1 MANER
6 NYIAEIQEIN
16 STVSQYFA
24 SIGQSQ
30 DYYEKPSNNVN
41 ALQGQLDDKR
51 TGVGNSDTSI
61 TATIIADQQTEL
73 DRKLAEVEML
83 KDQLTIMDVKI
94 DRFDALIQNIDKEI
108 IPLIDEI
115 NVAITSVKTA
125 YDTRV
130 SAGCSSDLYWE
141 QIGTKQYDWFGFSFY
156 DTIYQ
161 CKKNPNVRRDYGY
174 YGAKYY
180 RKPQNQDY
188 GANIVK
194 EFLGTISVGSASLA
208 ILDNGGTSNLQVGDT
223 ITDNVDNPTV
233 FSSANLPSIVGFGTT
248 AIVASSTQFSGLISV
263 GSTIIASTGIGT
275 TGNVNVGDTISL
287 SGVLALNTTVAGIG
301 TTTTTQTVWNPNY
314 GGAGIGSMISTSVSV
329 KSLIVSVAAIGS
341 TTNGTFTVGILST
354 FPSVI
359 LSGVSIKAATNTNF
373 TDIRTTQT
381 DATTFDYS
389 NNPIDPVT
397 IGIIGNDTLG
407 LGHKIVKI
415 NNGSPVGPFQWKSVM
430 TSSFEDKTDAQLNDN
445 ERYLRATYPEPLCGA
460 SYARYYT
467 GNNSWPVKNTFTYSF
482 SGHPASSTST
492 TYAQEGDVVTVGF
505 GFTTPFGIG
514 YASVSS
520 INPSSGTCNPLSA
533 AITAAETNRDA
544 IIARN
549 TPKIDSLVA
558 SASALRGIRDK
569 MEGQA
574 FAVLQGRVYG
584 DVEINKL
591 KTELAA
597 LRATD
602 LKQFEPQTY
611 YFNPDTGKTSS
622 STVGVENLTSSN
634 GLVVSGLVLN
644 LDAGNPQSYSGSG
657 TNWNDI
663 SGNGNNGILINGPTY
678 SSANIGSIVFDGV
691 NDYADIPIPLAA
703 SYSTVTIEGFIK
715 LNSFNGGM
723 FLGFTT
729 YDVWTS
735 GNTLGYN
742 NGAGNVIGI
751 DALTVT
757 SLGLLGNYK
766 HYTFVMNS
774 SGLLSTNKIY
784 INGISQSISAVVN
797 ADGNI
802 PGLASNLRLASWNN
816 GAYYGNV
823 QYGNLKVYNRELTAS
838 EITQNFNALRGRFG
852 L

>member
-6 NYIAEIQEIN
+6 DYAAEIQQIN
-16 STVSQYFA
+16 STVAQYFA
-24 SIGQSQ
+24 STGLSQ

-51 TGVGNSDTSI
+51 LGVGNSDTSI

-141 QIGTKQYDWFGFSFY
+141 QIGTKQYTWFGFSLY

-161 CKKNPNVRRDYGY
+161 CKKNPNVRTDYGY

-194 EFLGTISVGSASLA
+194 EFLGTISIGSTSLA
-208 ILDNGGTSNLQVGDT
+208 IVSNDGTSNLQVGDT

-233 FSSANLPSIVGFGTT
+233 FSPSNLPSIVGFGTT
-248 AIVASSTQFSGLISV
+248 AIVGTSTQFSGSISV

-275 TGNVNVGDTISL
+275 TSAINVGDTITL
-287 SGVLALNTTVAGIG
+287 SGILSTRTTVVGFG
-301 TTTTTQTVWNPNY
+301 TTTTSQTVWNPNY
-314 GGAGIGSMISTSVSV
+314 GGAGVGSMISTSVSV
-329 KSLIVSVAAIGS
+329 SSLIVSVAGIGS

-359 LSGVSIKAATNTNF
+359 LSGASIKAATNTNF
-373 TDIRTTQT
+373 TDIRTTQNEE
-381 DATTFDYS
+381 TTFDYS

-397 IGIIGNDTLG
+397 IGIIENDTLG
-407 LGHKIVKI
+407 LGHKLVRV
-415 NNGSPVGPFQWKSVM
+415 NNGSPVGPFQWKEVM
-430 TSSFEDKTDAQLNDN
+430 TSSFEDKTDAQLNDS
-445 ERYLRATYPEPLCGA
+445 ERYLRTTYPEPACGA
-460 SYARYYT
+460 SYARYYP
-467 GNNSWPVKNTFTYSF
+467 GNNLWPIKNIFTYGIGGF
-482 SGHPASSTST
+482 PASSTSSS
-492 TYAQEGDVVTVGF
+492 YAQEGDTITVGF

-514 YASVSS
+514 YANVSS
-520 INPSSGTCNPLSA
+520 INPSAGTCNPLNTA
-533 AITAAETNRDA
+533 IITAETSRDM

-549 TPKIDSLVA
+549 TPKIDSLIA
-558 SASALRGIRDK
+558 SASALRSIRDK

-597 LRATD
+597 LQATD

-622 STVGVENLTSSN
+622 STVGV
-634 GLVVSGLVLN
+634 
-644 LDAGNPQSYSGSG
+644 
-657 TNWNDI
+657 
-663 SGNGNNGILINGPTY
+663 
-678 SSANIGSIVFDGV
+678 GSI
-691 NDYADIPIPLAA
+691 
-703 SYSTVTIEGFIK
+703 
-715 LNSFNGGM
+715 
-723 FLGFTT
+723 
-729 YDVWTS
+729 
-735 GNTLGYN
+735 
-742 NGAGNVIGI
+742 
-751 DALTVT
+751 
-757 SLGLLGNYK
+757 
-766 HYTFVMNS
+766 
-774 SGLLSTNKIY
+774 
-784 INGISQSISAVVN
+784 
-797 ADGNI
+797 
-802 PGLASNLRLASWNN
+802 
-816 GAYYGNV
+816 
-823 QYGNLKVYNRELTAS
+823 
-838 EITQNFNALRGRFG
+838 
-852 L
+852 

>member
-6 NYIAEIQEIN
+6 DYAAEIQQIN

-51 TGVGNSDTSI
+51 IGVGNSDTSI

-94 DRFDALIQNIDKEI
+94 DRFDALIQNIDKDI

-141 QIGTKQYDWFGFSFY
+141 QIGTKQYTWFGFSLY

-161 CKKNPNVRRDYGY
+161 CKKNPNVRTDYGY

-194 EFLGTISVGSASLA
+194 EFLGTISIGSTSLA
-208 ILDNGGTSNLQVGDT
+208 IISSDGTSNLQVGDT

-248 AIVASSTQFSGLISV
+248 AIVGTSTQFSGTISV

-275 TGNVNVGDTISL
+275 TSAINVGDTISL
-287 SGVLALNTTVAGIG
+287 SGVLSANTKVSGIG

-314 GGAGIGSMISTSVSV
+314 GGAGVGSMISTSVSV
-329 KSLIVSVAAIGS
+329 SSLIVSVAAIGS
-341 TTNGTFTVGILST
+341 TTNGSFTVGILST

-359 LSGVSIKAATNTNF
+359 LSSASIKAATNTNF

-397 IGIIGNDTLG
+397 VGIIGNDTLG
-407 LGHKIVKI
+407 LGHKLVRV
-415 NNGSPVGPFQWKSVM
+415 NNGSPVGPFQWKEVM
-430 TSSFEDKTDAQLNDN
+430 TSSFADKTDAQLNDN
-445 ERYLRATYPEPLCGA
+445 ERYLRSTYPEPACGA
-460 SYARYYT
+460 GYARYYPGNTSWTVKITYDYNTT
-467 GNNSWPVKNTFTYSF
+467 GY
-482 SGHPASSTST
+482 PAITTSIS
-492 TYAQEGDVVTVGF
+492 YAQEGDTVTVGF

-514 YASVSS
+514 TTSTSS
-520 INPSSGTCNPLSA
+520 NNPTFSGCSA
-533 AITAAETNRDA
+533 LQTAIDNAETSRDA
-544 IIARN
+544 IINRN
-549 TPKIDSLVA
+549 TPKIDSLIA
-558 SASALRGIRDK
+558 SASALRSIRDK

-597 LRATD
+597 LRAVD
-602 LKQFEPQTY
+602 LKQYEPETY

-622 STVGVENLTSSN
+622 STVGV
-634 GLVVSGLVLN
+634 
-644 LDAGNPQSYSGSG
+644 
-657 TNWNDI
+657 
-663 SGNGNNGILINGPTY
+663 
-678 SSANIGSIVFDGV
+678 GSI
-691 NDYADIPIPLAA
+691 
-703 SYSTVTIEGFIK
+703 
-715 LNSFNGGM
+715 
-723 FLGFTT
+723 
-729 YDVWTS
+729 
-735 GNTLGYN
+735 
-742 NGAGNVIGI
+742 
-751 DALTVT
+751 
-757 SLGLLGNYK
+757 
-766 HYTFVMNS
+766 
-774 SGLLSTNKIY
+774 
-784 INGISQSISAVVN
+784 
-797 ADGNI
+797 
-802 PGLASNLRLASWNN
+802 
-816 GAYYGNV
+816 
-823 QYGNLKVYNRELTAS
+823 
-838 EITQNFNALRGRFG
+838 
-852 L
+852 

>member
-6 NYIAEIQEIN
+6 DYVAEIQQIN
-16 STVSQYFA
+16 STVAQYFA
-24 SIGQSQ
+24 STGLSQ

-51 TGVGNSDTSI
+51 LGVGNSDTSI

-141 QIGTKQYDWFGFSFY
+141 QIGTKQYTWFGFSLY

-161 CKKNPNVRRDYGY
+161 CKKNPNVRTDYGY

-194 EFLGTISVGSASLA
+194 EFLGTISIGSTSLA
-208 ILDNGGTSNLQVGDT
+208 IVSNDGTSNLQVGDT

-233 FSSANLPSIVGFGTT
+233 FSPSNLPSIVGFGTT
-248 AIVASSTQFSGLISV
+248 AIVGTSTQFSGSISV

-275 TGNVNVGDTISL
+275 TSAINVGDTITL
-287 SGVLALNTTVAGIG
+287 SGILSTRTTVVGFG
-301 TTTTTQTVWNPNY
+301 TTTTSQTVWNPNY
-314 GGAGIGSMISTSVSV
+314 GGAGVGSMISTSVSV
-329 KSLIVSVAAIGS
+329 SSLIVSVAGIGS

-359 LSGVSIKAATNTNF
+359 LSGASIKAATNTNF
-373 TDIRTTQT
+373 TDIRTTQNEE
-381 DATTFDYS
+381 TTFDYS

-397 IGIIGNDTLG
+397 IGIIENDTLG
-407 LGHKIVKI
+407 LGHKLVRV
-415 NNGSPVGPFQWKSVM
+415 NNGSPVGPFQWKEVM
-430 TSSFEDKTDAQLNDN
+430 TSSFEDKTDAQLNDS
-445 ERYLRATYPEPLCGA
+445 ERYLRTTYPEPACGA
-460 SYARYYT
+460 SYARYYP
-467 GNNSWPVKNTFTYSF
+467 GNNLWPIKNIFTYGIGGF
-482 SGHPASSTST
+482 PASSTSSS
-492 TYAQEGDVVTVGF
+492 YAQEGDTITVGF

-514 YASVSS
+514 YANVSS
-520 INPSSGTCNPLSA
+520 INPSAGTCNPLNTA
-533 AITAAETNRDA
+533 IITAETSRDM

-549 TPKIDSLVA
+549 TPKIDSLIA
-558 SASALRGIRDK
+558 SASALRSIRDK

-597 LRATD
+597 LQATD

-622 STVGVENLTSSN
+622 STVGV
-634 GLVVSGLVLN
+634 
-644 LDAGNPQSYSGSG
+644 
-657 TNWNDI
+657 
-663 SGNGNNGILINGPTY
+663 
-678 SSANIGSIVFDGV
+678 GSI
-691 NDYADIPIPLAA
+691 
-703 SYSTVTIEGFIK
+703 
-715 LNSFNGGM
+715 
-723 FLGFTT
+723 
-729 YDVWTS
+729 
-735 GNTLGYN
+735 
-742 NGAGNVIGI
+742 
-751 DALTVT
+751 
-757 SLGLLGNYK
+757 
-766 HYTFVMNS
+766 
-774 SGLLSTNKIY
+774 
-784 INGISQSISAVVN
+784 
-797 ADGNI
+797 
-802 PGLASNLRLASWNN
+802 
-816 GAYYGNV
+816 
-823 QYGNLKVYNRELTAS
+823 
-838 EITQNFNALRGRFG
+838 
-852 L
+852 

>member
-6 NYIAEIQEIN
+6 DYAAEIQQIN

-51 TGVGNSDTSI
+51 LGVGNSDTSI

-94 DRFDALIQNIDKEI
+94 DRFDALIQNVDKEI

-115 NVAITSVKTA
+115 NVAITAVKTA
-125 YDTRV
+125 YDARIT
-130 SAGCSSDLYWE
+130 AGCKSDLYWE
-141 QIGTKQYDWFGFSFY
+141 EIGTKPYGFGGFY
-156 DTIYQ
+156 FEDTIYE
-161 CKKNPNVRRDYGY
+161 CKKNPNVRTDYGY

-194 EFLGTISVGSASLA
+194 EFLGTISIGSTSLA
-208 ILDNGGTSNLQVGDT
+208 IISNDGTSNLQVGDT

-248 AIVASSTQFSGLISV
+248 SIVGTSTQFSGTISV

-287 SGVLALNTTVAGIG
+287 SGVLVLNTTVAGIG

-314 GGAGIGSMISTSVSV
+314 GGAGVGSMISTSVSV
-329 KSLIVSVAAIGS
+329 PSLIVSVAAIGS
-341 TTNGTFTVGILST
+341 TTNGSFTVGILST

-359 LSGVSIKAATNTNF
+359 LSGASIKAATNTNF

-381 DATTFDYS
+381 EETTFDYS

-407 LGHKIVKI
+407 LGHKLIRV
-415 NNGSPVGPFQWKSVM
+415 NNGSPVGPFQWKEVM

-445 ERYLRATYPEPLCGA
+445 ERYLRASYPEPSCGA
-460 SYARYYT
+460 SYARYYP
-467 GNNSWPVKNTFTYSF
+467 GNNLWPTKSTFTYDV
-482 SGHPASSTST
+482 GGYPASSTSSS
-492 TYAQEGDVVTVGF
+492 YAQEGDTVTVGF
-505 GFTTPFGIG
+505 GLTSPFGID
-514 YASVSS
+514 YANVSS
-520 INPSSGTCNPLSA
+520 INPSAGTCNPLNT
-533 AITAAETNRDA
+533 AITTAETSRDA

-549 TPKIDSLVA
+549 TPKIDSLIA
-558 SASALRGIRDK
+558 SASALRSIRDK

-597 LRATD
+597 LRAVD

-622 STVGVENLTSSN
+622 STVGV
-634 GLVVSGLVLN
+634 
-644 LDAGNPQSYSGSG
+644 G
-657 TNWNDI
+657 T
-663 SGNGNNGILINGPTY
+663 
-678 SSANIGSIVFDGV
+678 V
-691 NDYADIPIPLAA
+691 
-703 SYSTVTIEGFIK
+703 
-715 LNSFNGGM
+715 
-723 FLGFTT
+723 
-729 YDVWTS
+729 
-735 GNTLGYN
+735 
-742 NGAGNVIGI
+742 
-751 DALTVT
+751 
-757 SLGLLGNYK
+757 
-766 HYTFVMNS
+766 
-774 SGLLSTNKIY
+774 
-784 INGISQSISAVVN
+784 
-797 ADGNI
+797 
-802 PGLASNLRLASWNN
+802 
-816 GAYYGNV
+816 
-823 QYGNLKVYNRELTAS
+823 
-838 EITQNFNALRGRFG
+838 
-852 L
+852 